1 MEYGDSDD
9 ADADM
14 MHAPENA
21 WAAAEGGH
29 IHTLHD
35 VLQQRKASLGKLSFP
50 FFSIFPMVGLPLQ
63 RMLRSRA
70 VASHPY
76 TCIISNRT
84 LELLLP
90 QLLPVMLYNDEMN
103 LEVRRSYLSF
113 F

>member
-50 FFSIFPMVGLPLQ
+50 FFSIFPMMGLHPNVFTKDVE
-63 RMLRSRA
+63 
-70 VASHPY
+70 VAGGGVSSIHVHHLKSCARVSSPSAPACY
-76 TCIISNRT
+76 AI
-84 LELLLP
+84 
-90 QLLPVMLYNDEMN
+90 Q
-103 LEVRRSYLSF
+103 
-113 F
+113 